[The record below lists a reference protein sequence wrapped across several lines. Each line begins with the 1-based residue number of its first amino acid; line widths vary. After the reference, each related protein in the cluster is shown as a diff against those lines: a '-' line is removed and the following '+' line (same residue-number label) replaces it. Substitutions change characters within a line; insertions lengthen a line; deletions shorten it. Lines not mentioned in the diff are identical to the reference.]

1 MTKILGRHQK
11 QIYVYFRAL
20 PPHPLHGKNP
30 LCWLPFVF
38 VWFCD
43 TVGKL
48 KLRHWWNIL
57 TSRDGQWRALAI
69 FLEICF
75 FGNPLE
81 YCIYQWKRFC
91 HIILSQ
97 KDLKCRILLGSLL
110 IERQSSF
117 WLSILKL
124 LRQLC
129 ETSPSPNWNS
139 ECRLSPLSL
148 KGWWWIFYNS
158 LFLRAGEEKVKDR
171 HIIYSSGFQLF

>member
-1 MTKILGRHQK
+1 MTLLR
-11 QIYVYFRAL
+11 
-20 PPHPLHGKNP
+20 NE
-30 LCWLPFVF
+30 
-38 VWFCD
+38 
-43 TVGKL
+43 KL
-48 KLRHWWNIL
+48 KLRHWWKIL
-57 TSRDGQWRALAI
+57 TFRDGQWRALAI

-81 YCIYQWKRFC
+81 YCPYQWKRFC

-97 KDLKCRILLGSLL
+97 KYLKCKILLGSLL

-117 WLSILKL
+117 WLFPFQLQK
-124 LRQLC
+124 QLC

-171 HIIYSSGFQLF
+171 HKLYIFFRVSAVLIVIRVEHRPLDVILINIKLSLFWCAKCIQLS